1 MKSTVFMGLKVLT
14 ITAIFVFSAL
24 PIFAA
29 EGGGGAKFPSEIT
42 LADAPLTLQR
52 SIDTALINSR
62 MLKENNLDFQA
73 SQKKITETRN
83 NFGFKLDWSANRQ
96 RVHNDSKFTMGSTYY
111 DVSPIDPSN
120 PLGLYGITFPPQPK
134 VAYTEIPMSKKW
146 GGGSQFDLQRSVY
159 TFGVER
165 DAIDATRRQRDISGL
180 DVEIGRL
187 DLIENVKK
195 SFFNVLLMEEL
206 VNVQEEAVKQ
216 AETHLA
222 AAKSR
227 FEVGATPKIEVISAD
242 VEVASAKEQL
252 TSAIKNLDLVKMAFN
267 NTLGLPVES
276 NTKVSEAGAYEKIM
290 LKPMDFYLDMAYKN
304 RPEIKKLKAYQELT
318 LIGKRL
324 NKNKPAVGLSGNWT
338 FYNRGSGLFGSEH
351 TWYLAMGA
359 QFRVFDNG
367 ISQAKIAQSDKTY
380 KKLLL
385 NETDLR
391 EGIAL
396 EVKQAYMS
404 IIEAGQRIETSA
416 AIYAAAE
423 EGYRIRNVGFKEG
436 VSTGIEL
443 LDAEHQ
449 LTQARLG
456 KANANFDYEIQ
467 KARLARAC
475 GVESLGVFD
484 SELQDWK
491 TTVNKW

>member
-1 MKSTVFMGLKVLT
+1 
-14 ITAIFVFSAL
+14 
-24 PIFAA
+24 
-29 EGGGGAKFPSEIT
+29 
-42 LADAPLTLQR
+42 
-52 SIDTALINSR
+52 
-62 MLKENNLDFQA
+62 
-73 SQKKITETRN
+73 
-83 NFGFKLDWSANRQ
+83 
-96 RVHNDSKFTMGSTYY
+96 
-111 DVSPIDPSN
+111 
-120 PLGLYGITFPPQPK
+120 
-134 VAYTEIPMSKKW
+134 
-146 GGGSQFDLQRSVY
+146 
-159 TFGVER
+159 
-165 DAIDATRRQRDISGL
+165 
-180 DVEIGRL
+180 
-187 DLIENVKK
+187 
-195 SFFNVLLMEEL
+195 
-206 VNVQEEAVKQ
+206 
-216 AETHLA
+216 
-222 AAKSR
+222 
-227 FEVGATPKIEVISAD
+227 
-242 VEVASAKEQL
+242 
-252 TSAIKNLDLVKMAFN
+252 
-267 NTLGLPVES
+267 
-276 NTKVSEAGAYEKIM
+276 
-290 LKPMDFYLDMAYKN
+290 
-304 RPEIKKLKAYQELT
+304 
-318 LIGKRL
+318 
-324 NKNKPAVGLSGNWT
+324 
-338 FYNRGSGLFGSEH
+338 
-351 TWYLAMGA
+351 MGA

-475 GVESLGVFD
+475 GVESLAVFD